1 MAPAIVLATLKRLA
15 GIGRATAVVASIVA
29 MLILPVLHATG
40 APLSDQTP
48 TQAFASGGSGSHHAG
63 HAQSAHVS
71 HDAEKARGTGCLD
84 MAGCP
89 VHAQLAGATVDLGD
103 GVFIHAIADGVAPDL
118 HPFSRSADSP
128 PPRFQA

>member
-1 MAPAIVLATLKRLA
+1 MASAIVLATLKRLS
-15 GIGRATAVVASIVA
+15 GIGRATVVVASIMA

-40 APLSDQTP
+40 APSSDQTP
-48 TQAFASGGSGSHHAG
+48 AQAFAGDNGSHHAG
-63 HAQSAHVS
+63 HARSSHAS
-71 HDAEKARGTGCLD
+71 HDTDKAGSAGCLD

-103 GVFIHAIADGVAPDL
+103 GVFIHAIADGEVPDL
-118 HPFSRSADSP
+118 RLFSRSADSP